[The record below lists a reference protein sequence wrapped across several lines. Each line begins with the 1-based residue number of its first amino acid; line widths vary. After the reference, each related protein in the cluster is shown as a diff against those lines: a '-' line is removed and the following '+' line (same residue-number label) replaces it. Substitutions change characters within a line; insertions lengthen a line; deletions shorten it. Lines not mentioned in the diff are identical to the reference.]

1 MPVDTDRLG
10 DVDLFI
16 KAVAI
21 EVDAKLGAGYVFA
34 TYDGAIPASSPD
46 SFIDVPFPLT
56 TVVGAI
62 VQATGTSLWLT
73 NGVPQYC
80 DPVPPASIG
89 KLMPYVGRQLI
100 THTVP
105 LSGGVVRCLLQ
116 TTTYQGTT
124 GSTPT
129 NVGYGARPVTPGGG
143 YQVTGL
149 AWGIA

>member
-1 MPVDTDRLG
+1 MPATTDRLG
-10 DVDLFI
+10 DVDLMI
-16 KAVAI
+16 KALAM
-21 EVDAKLGAGYVFA
+21 EVDVKLGAGYVFA
-34 TYDGAIPASSPD
+34 TYNGAIPASNPD
-46 SFIDVPFPLT
+46 AFIDVPFPLT

-62 VQATGTSLWLT
+62 VQVTGTSLWVT

-89 KLMPYVGRQLI
+89 KLIPLVGRALN

-105 LSGGVVRCLLQ
+105 LSGGVVRCILR

-129 NVGYGARPVTPGGG
+129 AVGYGARYAYPGGG
-143 YQVTGL
+143 YAVTGL